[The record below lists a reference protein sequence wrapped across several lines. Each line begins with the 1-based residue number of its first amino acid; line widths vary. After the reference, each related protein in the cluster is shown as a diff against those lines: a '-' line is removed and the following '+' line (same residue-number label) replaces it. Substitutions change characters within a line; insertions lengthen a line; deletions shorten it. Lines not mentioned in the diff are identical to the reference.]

1 MRGFPKH
8 LNSKQDY
15 VNCLELFPTETKAE
29 LQRLLDDRFVW
40 VDTAILDGTTGT
52 MDSTHRVI
60 ESEDGLIQQ
69 ELKEDTNAKLFR
81 LGFTVS
87 EVEEILND

>member
-8 LNSKQDY
+8 FNSKQDFM
-15 VNCLELFPTETKAE
+15 NCLELFPEETKAE

-40 VDTAILDGTTGT
+40 VDTAILNGTAGVV
-52 MDSTHRVI
+52 DSTHRVI
-60 ESEDGLIQQ
+60 ESDDGLIQQ

>member
-29 LQRLLDDRFVW
+29 LQRILDDRFVW
-40 VDTAILDGTTGT
+40 VDTAILNGTAGVV
-52 MDSTHRVI
+52 DSTHRVI
-60 ESEDGLIQQ
+60 ESDDGLIQQ